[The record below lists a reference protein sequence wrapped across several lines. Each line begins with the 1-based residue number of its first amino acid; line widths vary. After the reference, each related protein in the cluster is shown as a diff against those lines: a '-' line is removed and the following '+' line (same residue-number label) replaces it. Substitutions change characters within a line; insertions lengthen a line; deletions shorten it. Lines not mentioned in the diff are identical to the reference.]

1 MLAGIQEDAYA
12 TQIVEGADVL
22 VAIRCLQEAWK
33 EVTNLTI
40 KNCFKKSSIKGENK
54 LMEVDDLEFEVLKKE
69 FTTDISAAEYV
80 NFGKNVSA
88 SEPMTNQIKIHWPQ
102 RVREGSINAIQN
114 PEIESD
120 QVKESFNDGGS
131 NNENDELEQELAWV
145 SKR

>member
-1 MLAGIQEDAYA
+1 MLARIQEDAYA
-12 TQIVEGADVL
+12 TEIVEGADVL

-40 KNCFKKSSIKGENK
+40 KNCFKKSSIKGDNK
-54 LMEVDDLEFEVLKKE
+54 LMEVDDLEFEVLIKE

-114 PEIESD
+114 PETESN

-131 NNENDELEQELAWV
+131 NNENDELEQELA
-145 SKR
+145 